1 MCSNVRNV
9 DLQQSP
15 QDRKVGRYLLD
26 SWVVGKLLIDAETV
40 VIIGNRKEGKYE
52 NSIT

>member
-1 MCSNVRNV
+1 M
-9 DLQQSP
+9 DLPPSP